1 MVSVIVWLWVWRQR
15 NQMNMKIVWI
25 LLFGRYDYRRSIINA
40 RIPDWTNGAF
50 IYGPF
55 GNFCGSQQQCVFQ
68 EYRFE
73 SIWCWNILCFL
84 FFFFHITVKFRYV
97 VALKLI
103 GFKERFN
110 PSRESFNLE
119 VFMLSALVSTHG
131 ELLIFPMFDK
141 SFRFEQM
148 KEFFRFIWLGPW
160 KIIRW

>member
-15 NQMNMKIVWI
+15 NQTNMKIVWI
-25 LLFGRYDYRRSIINA
+25 LLFVRYDYRRSIINA

-55 GNFCGSQQQCVFQ
+55 GNFVDPSNNVSSRNTDSN
-68 EYRFE
+68 RFDVE
-73 SIWCWNILCFL
+73 TFSV
-84 FFFFHITVKFRYV
+84 FFFFLYFCHITVKFRYV

-119 VFMLSALVSTHG
+119 AFMLSTLVSTHG

-148 KEFFRFIWLGPW
+148 KEFFRFIWLP
-160 KIIRW
+160 